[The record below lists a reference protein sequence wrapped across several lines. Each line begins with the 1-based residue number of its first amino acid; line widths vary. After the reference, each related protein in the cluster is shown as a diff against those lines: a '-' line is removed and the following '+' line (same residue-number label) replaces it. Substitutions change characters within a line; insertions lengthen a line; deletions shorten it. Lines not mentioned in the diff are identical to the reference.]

1 MNEPP
6 DTQPPTRNGAPVG
19 RFYFRQLLSGRDFG
33 ELGDEVA
40 KQMRNFVYLL
50 GDRNTGDAL
59 VIDPAYDPASIVDV
73 AAADGMRI
81 SGVLVTHHHPDH
93 VGGDLFGHSISG
105 LPELLEIVS
114 VPVHVHSKEAG
125 FVCSITGLDRS
136 SLVCHSG
143 GDLVSVGGF
152 SVELIHTPGHTPG
165 SQCFLVK
172 NRLLAGD
179 TLFLEGCGRTDF
191 PGGDAE
197 EMYASL
203 TQRLAKVP
211 GSAVLFPG
219 HDYSLRPSAPMDE
232 VRRLNSVFVPRSP
245 REWLAA
251 FGR

>member
-6 DTQPPTRNGAPVG
+6 DGSAHRRSQPPES

-33 ELGDEVA
+33 SSDDRLA
-40 KQMRNFVYLL
+40 LQMQNFVYLL
-50 GDRNTGDAL
+50 GDRDTTDAL
-59 VIDPAYDPASIVDV
+59 VIDPAYDPRSIVDA

-93 VGGDLFGHSISG
+93 VGGDLFGHPISG
-105 LPELLEIVS
+105 LAELLEIVS
-114 VPVHVHSKEAG
+114 VPVHVQSAEAV
-125 FVCSITGLDRS
+125 FVSALTGVDRGS
-136 SLVCHSG
+136 FICHSS
-143 GDLVSVGGF
+143 GDVVSVGGF

-165 SQCFLVK
+165 SQCFLVE

-211 GSAVLFPG
+211 DGALLFPG
-219 HDYSLRPSAPMDE
+219 HDYSSRPYASMEE
-232 VRRLNSVFVPRSP
+232 VRNSNSVFVPRSS
-245 REWLAA
+245 REWLAM